1 MGPFAPLGEWDT
13 ESDEPMF
20 RQDFRTRL
28 VIGTALWIVV
38 GQCVTGF
45 VLASIL
51 RGVVTSQFDHDL
63 SDRTQELA
71 GLVSVDAELAP
82 VVKRDLSDPRFLLA
96 GSGLY
101 WQVQLQNGKMLRS
114 PSLQDAQFLP
124 SGPEM
129 ESSQPA
135 IVEGPTG
142 PMRLMPKLVHLSDV
156 SEPVDIRVG
165 VDERLIDQEMARF
178 SLPLIASLSTVAI
191 GLFGAA
197 YIQITYNLQPLA
209 RIRGAIAAVRSGRA
223 NQLPDDMP
231 LEVMPLVKDLNAMIT
246 ANFAMVERARALA
259 GSLAHA
265 LKMPLA
271 VLAEEARQLNKRGH
285 AEAAQV
291 LFEQCS
297 RMTLL
302 IDHQTA
308 RAHASARAN
317 AGSSSN
323 PADIIQYVIDAC
335 ARLHGEDRKIFRFD
349 GPRDLVVACDPND
362 LTEMIGNIVDNATKW
377 SREHVLVTLVD
388 LGDTLQIAV
397 EDDGPGIPAEQR
409 EAVFGVGIR
418 LDKEKPGTGLGLAIT
433 HDLVTL
439 YGGRLWIESSRY
451 DGAAVNISLNK
462 VVDAA

>member
-1 MGPFAPLGEWDT
+1 
-13 ESDEPMF
+13 MF

-28 VIGTALWIVV
+28 VIGTALWIIV
-38 GQCVTGF
+38 GQSVSGF
-45 VLASIL
+45 VLASLL
-51 RGVVTSQFDHDL
+51 RGAVTSQFDHDL
-63 SDRTQELA
+63 SDHTQELA
-71 GLVSVDAELAP
+71 ALVHIDEQLAP
-82 VVKRDLSDPRFLLA
+82 VVKRDMSDPRFLPT

-101 WQVQLQNGKMLRS
+101 WQVQLQNGKTLRS

-129 ESSQPA
+129 ESSQP
-135 IVEGPTG
+135 ILVEGPTG
-142 PMRLMPKLVHLSDV
+142 PMRLMRKLIHLNHL

-178 SLPLIASLSTVAI
+178 RLPLIASLSTVAI

-197 YIQITYNLQPLA
+197 YVQITYDLQPLA
-209 RIRGAIAAVRSGRA
+209 RIRQALAVVRSGRA
-223 NQLPDDMP
+223 YQLSDDFPM
-231 LEVMPLVKDLNAMIT
+231 EVMPLVKELNAIFT
-246 ANFAMVERARALA
+246 AKLDMVERSRVLV

-271 VLAEEARQLNKRGH
+271 ILIEEARQLEQRGH
-285 AEAAQV
+285 VEAAKV

-308 RAHASARAN
+308 RADGSARAH

-323 PADIIQYVIDAC
+323 PADIIRYVIDAC
-335 ARLHGEDRKIFRFD
+335 ARLHGDDRKIFRFD
-349 GPRDLVVACDPND
+349 GPKDLVVACDPSD
-362 LTEMIGNIVDNATKW
+362 LTEMIGNIVDNAAKW
-377 SREHVLVTLVD
+377 SRQHVLVTLLD
-388 LGDTLQIAV
+388 LRNAVQVVV

-409 EAVFGVGIR
+409 QAVFGVGIR
-418 LDKEKPGTGLGLAIT
+418 LDEEKPGTGLGLAIT

-462 VVDAA
+462 VVDVS